1 MIGRSRA
8 RDRSRPAGAPQWL
21 PTSLASLAAWYRGDL
36 GITLN
41 GGTVSAWAD
50 QSGNGRHLTQG
61 TAANQPT
68 YGTASGMRGHAALAF
83 DGTNDILSSA
93 AFDMPRALS
102 LFVVCGALTARGM
115 LVEHG
120 SGDGFY
126 CYADGNAA
134 AAVFG
139 ATGLGYHRSFQNPVS
154 TWTPANSHSAI
165 IYDESAAPVLRS
177 SDALITP
184 TSTDGVAQAA
194 QTRNKA
200 LNVGARAGGSLRH
213 NGQILEIILYSR
225 ALTAGEIAAVELYL
239 SNRYGV

>member
-21 PTSLASLAAWYRGDL
+21 PTSLANLAAWYRGDL

-50 QSGNGRHLTQG
+50 QSGNGRHATNG
-61 TAANQPT
+61 TAAQQPT
-68 YGTASGMRGHAALAF
+68 YGTAAGMRGHAALSF
-83 DGTNDILSSA
+83 DGGDILTTS
-93 AFDMPRALS
+93 AFDMPRACS
-102 LFVVCGALTARGM
+102 CFVVCGSLTTRGM

-120 SGDGFY
+120 NGDGFY
-126 CYADGNAA
+126 LYAAGNAA

-139 ATGLGYHRSFQNPVS
+139 ATGLGYHRAFQNPPT
-154 TWTPANSHSAI
+154 TWTPANSHSAM
-165 IYDESAAPVLRS
+165 IYDEANPPVIRS
-177 SDALITP
+177 SDGLITP
-184 TSTDGVAQAA
+184 TSTDGVAQAS

-200 LNVGARAGGSLRH
+200 LNIGARSGLSLQH
-213 NGQILEIILYSR
+213 NGQIMEIILYSR